1 MNLSITTI
9 LIIVT
14 VAISL
19 IAWNKPELLQR
30 WMFNPY
36 AVKTR
41 REYHRFLTSGFIHQD
56 YLHLFFNMFTLYF
69 FGNIIEQT
77 YTYIFGDLG
86 AVLYVV
92 MYIVAI
98 VVADISTYAKHKD
111 HPNYNSLGA
120 SGGVAAVVFS
130 AILYDPTNNI
140 YLFAIIPIPGFILGA
155 LFLMYSFQRSKQTR
169 DRINHDAHLWG
180 ALFGVGFTILLNPAV
195 VARFIQQ
202 ISTFQLF

>member
-9 LIIVT
+9 LIIIT
-14 VAISL
+14 VAASL
-19 IAWNKPELLQR
+19 FAWNKPEILQR
-30 WMFNPY
+30 WMFNPH
-36 AVKTR
+36 AVQTR

-69 FGNIIEQT
+69 FGSMIEQI
-77 YTYIFGDLG
+77 YGYIFGDLG
-86 AVLYVV
+86 GVIYVV
-92 MYIVAI
+92 MYLVAI
-98 VVADISTYAKHKD
+98 VVADFSTYKKHKD

-140 YLFAIIPIPGFILGA
+140 YLFAIIPIPGFILGI
-155 LFLMYSFQRSKQTR
+155 LFLMYSFQRSKQTG

-180 ALFGVGFTILLNPAV
+180 ALFGVAFTIVLNPAV
-195 VARFIQQ
+195 VTRFIQE
-202 ISTFQLF
+202 ISNFQLF

>member
-9 LIIVT
+9 LIIIT
-14 VAISL
+14 VAASL
-19 IAWNKPELLQR
+19 LAWNKPELMQR
-30 WMFNPY
+30 WIFNPY
-36 AVKTR
+36 GVQTR

-69 FGNIIEQT
+69 FGSMIEQI
-77 YTYIFGDLG
+77 YTYVFGDLG
-86 AVLYVV
+86 GVLYVG
-92 MYIVAI
+92 MYLIAI
-98 VVADISTYAKHKD
+98 VVADISTYIKHKN

-155 LFLMYSFQRSKQTR
+155 LFLMYSYQRSKQTR

-195 VARFIQQ
+195 VVRFIQE
-202 ISTFQLF
+202 IGSFKLF

>member
-9 LIIVT
+9 LIIIT
-14 VAISL
+14 VAVSL
-19 IAWNKPELLQR
+19 LAWNKPELLQR
-30 WMFNPY
+30 WMFNPH

-69 FGNIIEQT
+69 FGGIIEQT
-77 YTYIFGDLG
+77 YLYIFGDLG
-86 AVLYVV
+86 GVLYVG
-92 MYIVAI
+92 MYLIAI
-98 VVADISTYAKHKD
+98 VVADFSTYAKHKD

-155 LFLMYSFQRSKQTR
+155 LFLMYSFHRSKQTR

-195 VARFIQQ
+195 VAHFIQQ